1 MIFGQV
7 NKFASITPNM
17 LNLRGI
23 AGQRL
28 KGIVKIIPENKYP
41 FNVIGVEA
49 THGKVNL
56 AMQEVVDGPQK
67 AYVLS
72 VENLITEAGSYNDTV
87 VIKTDSPI
95 RPELQLRVY
104 LYLSPKILPETGKR

>member
-1 MIFGQV
+1 
-7 NKFASITPNM
+7 M

-23 AGQRL
+23 SGQRL
-28 KGIVKIIPENKYP
+28 NGTVKISPEDRYP

-56 AMQEVVDGPQK
+56 AMQEVVDGSKK

-95 RPELQLRVY
+95 RAELQVRVY
-104 LYLSPKILPETGKR
+104 VYLRPPQPPEGAKR